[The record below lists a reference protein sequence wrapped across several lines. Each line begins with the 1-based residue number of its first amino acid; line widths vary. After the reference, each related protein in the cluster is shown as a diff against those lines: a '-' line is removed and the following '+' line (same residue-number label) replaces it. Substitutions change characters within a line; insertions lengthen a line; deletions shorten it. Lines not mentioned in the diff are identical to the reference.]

1 LAQAEL
7 EEASKSNQEAEAQRQ
22 SQADQKK
29 RELQERIQSLRE
41 QKTGPKPVVKAEVK
55 EVTVNETQELK
66 QASNIDAATIKVKRD
81 AMLAKIEQLKK
92 RKSEVEEKQVVDEA
106 AVAQASEKERG
117 ALRKKQELEKKSGK
131 TKEEIADLQKEL
143 QLVEGQVVDAE
154 QEIQIA
160 KSEVAEA
167 EDKVAQ
173 DIAEAQR
180 IASASTQKK
189 EEAEKAK
196 KQIEELE
203 EIERQRIEQEKLAT
217 EQFEQEQ
224 MYEAERARME
234 LIQIEA
240 VAEQQKQVEAALRIE
255 EKKSRDIAAAES
267 DAFSEQ
273 EILAN
278 AATLEQLRELN
289 LKLIKDNL
297 DLKKQLI
304 EVNAKLDVI
313 LERLNYAPDAGKVDL
328 PASGT
333 IRNLQNGKSLI
344 LRNIFFDYNQASL
357 RSRSKHELS
366 KLYNFM
372 KQNPL
377 VSIQVSGHTDSRGDA
392 DYNLRLSKNRAQSVV
407 DYLVRNGIPSRR
419 LKAVGYGEIR
429 PIARNEN
436 PDLSDNP
443 VGRQLNRRIEINVP
457 QGTIYGVD
465 VEAIQVPKE
474 ARIK

>member
-1 LAQAEL
+1 
-7 EEASKSNQEAEAQRQ
+7 
-22 SQADQKK
+22 
-29 RELQERIQSLRE
+29 
-41 QKTGPKPVVKAEVK
+41 
-55 EVTVNETQELK
+55 
-66 QASNIDAATIKVKRD
+66 
-81 AMLAKIEQLKK
+81 
-92 RKSEVEEKQVVDEA
+92 
-106 AVAQASEKERG
+106 
-117 ALRKKQELEKKSGK
+117 
-131 TKEEIADLQKEL
+131 
-143 QLVEGQVVDAE
+143 
-154 QEIQIA
+154 
-160 KSEVAEA
+160 
-167 EDKVAQ
+167 
-173 DIAEAQR
+173 
-180 IASASTQKK
+180 
-189 EEAEKAK
+189 
-196 KQIEELE
+196 
-203 EIERQRIEQEKLAT
+203 
-217 EQFEQEQ
+217 
-224 MYEAERARME
+224 
-234 LIQIEA
+234 
-240 VAEQQKQVEAALRIE
+240 
-255 EKKSRDIAAAES
+255 
-267 DAFSEQ
+267 
-273 EILAN
+273 
-278 AATLEQLRELN
+278 
-289 LKLIKDNL
+289 
-297 DLKKQLI
+297 
-304 EVNAKLDVI
+304 
-313 LERLNYAPDAGKVDL
+313 VDL